1 MRDGDNHLLRR
12 EKAVF
17 ARRLQ
22 EAIERVGMTYK
33 EIARHARDYLPPG
46 ARLSA
51 VSVWQYAHGK
61 TFPRSRSYIEALGQV
76 LDMTPEELLAPP
88 SLQES
93 QGTLEGTLEETMGHQ
108 PDLRINL
115 EDLGD
120 GQVRL
125 NVALD
130 LSWPAALQ
138 VLRIVSKDLDSK
150 VGPEERSSSPSSD
163 GA

>member
-12 EKAVF
+12 EKAIF

-22 EAIERVGMTYK
+22 EAIERMGLTYK
-33 EIARHARDYLPPG
+33 ETARHARDRLPPG

-76 LDMTPEELLAPP
+76 LDITPDELLAPP
-88 SLQES
+88 SPREALS
-93 QGTLEGTLEETMGHQ
+93 AADGPDSHP

-115 EDLGD
+115 EDLGN
-120 GQVRL
+120 GQARL
-125 NVALD
+125 NVTLD

-138 VLRIVSKDLDSK
+138 VLRIVSKDLDDK
-150 VGPEERSSSPSSD
+150 VGPEE
-163 GA
+163 